1 MADASGGFLLYNG
14 CGERMRS
21 GEPVLE
27 ETLSHPTINVEGLF
41 GAVVGAI
48 ETGPGKC
55 GIIVVRRFC
64 AAVVNP
70 CIITPACGSKLEDE
84 I

>member
-1 MADASGGFLLYNG
+1 
-14 CGERMRS
+14 MRS

-48 ETGPGKC
+48 ETGAGKC
-55 GIIVVRRFC
+55 SIIMVRRFC

-70 CIITPACGSKLEDE
+70 ILLRQPVDRSWRMRYDRQK
-84 I
+84 